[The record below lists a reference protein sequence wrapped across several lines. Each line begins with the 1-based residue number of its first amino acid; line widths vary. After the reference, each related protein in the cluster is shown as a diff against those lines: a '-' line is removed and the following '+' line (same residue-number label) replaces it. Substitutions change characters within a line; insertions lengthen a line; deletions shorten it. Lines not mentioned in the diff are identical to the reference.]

1 MLEFLNN
8 LWGREPRRNRVVVP
22 TRQCWNF
29 RAIYGVQEPS
39 RNTVVAGCPSYNIFI
54 LIGECWFFLNDQ
66 HSPIKKKFQSSKSWY
81 LQIALILSI
90 ENPLP
95 RGVLDKAVNTN
106 PEVRGIEPPLKH
118 LHKSKNEFKQSLL

>member
-1 MLEFLNN
+1 MVNIQKFKKWKKLKNFLVFVEK
-8 LWGREPRRNRVVVP
+8 GE
-22 TRQCWNF
+22 C
-29 RAIYGVQEPS
+29 
-39 RNTVVAGCPSYNIFI
+39 VAGCPSYII
-54 LIGECWFFLNDQ
+54 CIIMGECWFFLNDQ
-66 HSPIKKKFQSSKSWY
+66 HSPIIKKIQFSKSWY

-95 RGVLDKAVNTN
+95 RGVVDKAVNTN

>member
-1 MLEFLNN
+1 MSSLYVIQVECSILRINHLFQN
-8 LWGREPRRNRVVVP
+8 GRALLKCR
-22 TRQCWNF
+22 
-29 RAIYGVQEPS
+29 
-39 RNTVVAGCPSYNIFI
+39 IFI
-54 LIGECWFFLNDQ
+54 LLQ
-66 HSPIKKKFQSSKSWY
+66 Y

-95 RGVLDKAVNTN
+95 RGVVDKAENTN